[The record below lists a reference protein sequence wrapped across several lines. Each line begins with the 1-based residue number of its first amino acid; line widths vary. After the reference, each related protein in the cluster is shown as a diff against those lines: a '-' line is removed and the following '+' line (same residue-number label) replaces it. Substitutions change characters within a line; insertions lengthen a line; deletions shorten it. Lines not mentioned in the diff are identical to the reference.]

1 MAETLAEDSA
11 GDGGS
16 SNLGT
21 MGKPDPQ
28 PPSPDA
34 QPRDDAPVQMSP
46 DAQPPSP
53 DAQPRDVFLQSGP
66 DASEQSPDSIPCGQP
81 GPSTPLAP
89 QPEVSP
95 PTAPPTL
102 TVDEASHKV
111 AAGDACDTNP
121 IAAPSAAAAVVGEGE
136 KVGAAAPSAAAAVV
150 GEGEKVGCHATQV

>member
-34 QPRDDAPVQMSP
+34 PVQMSPDAQPRDDAPVQMSP
-46 DAQPPSP
+46 DAQP
-53 DAQPRDVFLQSGP
+53 RD
-66 DASEQSPDSIPCGQP
+66 ESPDSIPCGQP